1 MKLDQNRKNALQGFL
16 THCGLSHA
24 TRTTVAGD
32 ASFRRYDR
40 LTLDGKSY
48 ILMDA
53 PPPEE
58 DCLPFVAVAHYLDSI
73 GLNAPIVLNQDLH
86 QGFLLLEDLGDD
98 TFNQVFTKS
107 TAEETLL
114 YQRSIDV
121 LVDLHGYKVP
131 TSLSDKED
139 HLYPLASYDDALFK
153 MELELFTDWYLPA
166 LKGQGNAN
174 WGPEL
179 EQLWQPLQPHVI
191 PESPILVLRD
201 YHADN
206 LMWLP
211 NLDGLKQIGLLDFQD
226 AVMGHPAYD
235 LVSLLMDARR
245 DVHPTLMAEIGTYY
259 LAQMKRKGT
268 LIDPQD
274 FWRAFHILGAQR
286 NLKIIGIFARL
297 WKRDKKPHYP
307 TMIPHVWRLLERN
320 LEHPA
325 LADLKAWIDN
335 SVSPSER
342 KLILSQTE
350 LDNG

>member
-1 MKLDQNRKNALQGFL
+1 MKLDQNRKHALQKFL

-24 TRTTVAGD
+24 SRTTVAGD

-40 LTLDGKSY
+40 LTLDGEST

-58 DCLPFVAVAHYLDSI
+58 NCLPFVAVAHYLDSV
-73 GLNAPIVLNQDLH
+73 GLNAPIVLKQDLDL
-86 QGFLLLEDLGDD
+86 GFLLLEDLGDD

-107 TAEETLL
+107 TDEEALL

-121 LVDLHGYKVP
+121 LVDLHGHKVP
-131 TSLSDKED
+131 ASLTDKEG
-139 HLYPLASYDDALFK
+139 HSYPLASYDDALFNL
-153 MELELFTDWYLPA
+153 ELELFTDWYLPA
-166 LKGQGNAN
+166 LKGQGNTN

-179 EQLWQPLQPHVI
+179 AKLWQPLQLHVI
-191 PESPILVLRD
+191 PDKPILVLRD

-211 NLDGLKQIGLLDFQD
+211 NLDGFKQIGLLDFQD

-245 DVHPTLMAEIGTYY
+245 DVHPGLMEDIVTYY
-259 LAQMKRKGT
+259 LTMMKRKGT
-268 LIDPQD
+268 LIDAQD

-297 WKRDKKPHYP
+297 WKRDGKPHYP
-307 TMIPHVWRLLERN
+307 TMIPHVWGLLERN
-320 LEHPA
+320 LEHPS
-325 LADLKAWIDN
+325 LAGLKSWIDN
-335 SVSPSER
+335 LVSPEER
-342 KLILSQTE
+342 KLILSQAE
-350 LDNG
+350 LDNE